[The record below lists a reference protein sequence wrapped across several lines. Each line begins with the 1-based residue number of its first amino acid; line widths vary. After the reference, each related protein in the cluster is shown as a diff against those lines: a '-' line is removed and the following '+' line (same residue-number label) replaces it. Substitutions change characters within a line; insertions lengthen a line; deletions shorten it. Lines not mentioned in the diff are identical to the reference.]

1 MAGTSPAMTPREL
14 DGGKLAQL
22 TYIQPLSG
30 GIVIGPRSNRIPLA
44 IAFAVLWAAG
54 MVWRSSAIDLQTVIV
69 AVITGA
75 IVGGLM
81 FWLFDQFGGRFGK

>member
-1 MAGTSPAMTPREL
+1 M
-14 DGGKLAQL
+14 
-22 TYIQPLSG
+22 
-30 GIVIGPRSNRIPLA
+30 IGPRSNRLPLA

-54 MVWRSSAIDLQTVIV
+54 MVWRATSIDPRSVTV

-81 FWLFDQFGGRFGK
+81 YWLFDQFGGRFGG